1 MSCFVVSPFVAASR
15 YCVVCEAQRHTVLS
29 VCSIGFEFLIASF
42 CFLPVARVFSWRGF
56 VFDTKLQMKLIFFC
70 LLLLQ
75 RTVVVF
81 PVIKKIENPLVV
93 VVVKRRR
100 KLGTKLVSLCYC
112 IVEVRG
118 R

>member
-56 VFDTKLQMKLIFFC
+56 VFDTKLQMKF
-70 LLLLQ
+70 
-75 RTVVVF
+75 VF
-81 PVIKKIENPLVV
+81 VFVC
-93 VVVKRRR
+93 
-100 KLGTKLVSLCYC
+100 SCYSSSFS
-112 IVEVRG
+112 RHQKN
-118 R
+118 